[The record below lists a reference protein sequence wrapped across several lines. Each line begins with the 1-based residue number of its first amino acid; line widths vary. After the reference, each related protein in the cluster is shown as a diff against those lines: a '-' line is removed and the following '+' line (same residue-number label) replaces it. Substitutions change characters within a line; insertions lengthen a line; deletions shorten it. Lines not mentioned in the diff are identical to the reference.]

1 MTNPIRMIFNHRLV
15 ALIGKEFTQIRRESR
30 LMATMTIQP
39 SIQLLLL
46 GFALSA
52 TVTNLKLGVVD
63 DDQSIESRA
72 LVNALGESN
81 SFRLTAAYGSVNEL
95 AKALSKGDLSAGIV
109 VPYDYSRNIRRGA
122 ESTVQV
128 LLNGVNANTA
138 AISQGYAESV
148 IESYNADLRRSPPNA
163 PPGSGD
169 AGSRRGFVS
178 LQPAFLYNPGLKSS
192 WFVVTGVFGLTLL
205 VNASLVAET
214 TMIRERERGTIEQL
228 LMLPASTA
236 EIVIA
241 KIAPLFT
248 MLWIMVV
255 ICLLLIKFAFRV
267 PFHGGFARITCGAA
281 LCWLCGI
288 GVGTTIA
295 SFSKSAKQAMLLG
308 FFVNPLLFSLSGS
321 LNPVEGMPKWV
332 QPLTVLNPIHHLA
345 TIVRG
350 SLIKGSGFSD
360 LWTNFLGLAVLTLGL
375 LTLSI
380 WRFRGQL
387 S

>member
-1 MTNPIRMIFNHRLV
+1 VTNPIRMIFNHRLL
-15 ALIGKEFTQIRRESR
+15 ALVGKEFTQIRRNSR
-30 LMATMTIQP
+30 LMVTMTIQP
-39 SIQLLLL
+39 AIQLLLL

-72 LVNALGESN
+72 LVNALGESK
-81 SFRLTAAYGSVNEL
+81 SFRLTATYSSVNEL
-95 AKALSKGDLSAGIV
+95 EKALSRGDLSAGMV
-109 VPYDYSRNIRRGA
+109 VPYDYSRNLRRGA

-128 LLNGVNANTA
+128 LLNGVNTNTA

-148 IESYNADLRRSPPNA
+148 IESYNADLRSSRLSA
-163 PPGSGD
+163 ALRSGD

-178 LQPAFLYNPGLKSS
+178 LQPAFLYNPGLNGS
-192 WFVVTGVFGLTLL
+192 WFLVTGVFGLTLL
-205 VNASLVAET
+205 LNASLVAET

-241 KIAPLFT
+241 KIAPLFA
-248 MLWIMVV
+248 MLWVMVV
-255 ICLLLIKFAFRV
+255 ICMLLIKFAFGV
-267 PFHGGFARITCGAA
+267 PFHGSFALFTCGTA
-281 LCWLCGI
+281 LCLLCGI

-295 SFSKSAKQAMLLG
+295 SFSKSAKQSMLLG

-321 LNPVEGMPKWV
+321 LNPIEGMPKWM
-332 QPLTVLNPIHHLA
+332 QLLTVLNPIHHLA
-345 TIVRG
+345 TITRG
-350 SLIKGSGFSD
+350 CLIKGSGFGD
-360 LWTNFLGLAVLTLGL
+360 LWTNFFGLAALTLGL

>member
-1 MTNPIRMIFNHRLV
+1 MTNPIGVLFNHRLL
-15 ALIGKEFTQIRRESR
+15 ALVRKEFTQIRRDSR
-30 LMATMTIQP
+30 LMITMTIQP
-39 SIQLLLL
+39 AVQLLLL

-72 LVNALGESN
+72 LVNALGESK
-81 SFRLTAAYGSVNEL
+81 SFRLVGTYGSVNDL

-109 VPYDYSRNIRRGA
+109 VPYDYSRNLKRG
-122 ESTVQV
+122 EDSTVQV

-148 IESYNADLRRSPPNA
+148 IESYNAGLRGSHTGLGPPRVATSP
-163 PPGSGD
+163 
-169 AGSRRGFVS
+169 RGFVS
-178 LQPAFLYNPGLKSS
+178 LRPAFLYNPGLKGS
-192 WFVVTGVFGLTLL
+192 WFLVTGVFGLLL
-205 VNASLVAET
+205 LLNASLVAET

-241 KIAPLFT
+241 KIAPLFA
-248 MLWIMVV
+248 MLCIMVV
-255 ICLLLIKFAFRV
+255 ICMVLIKFAFAV
-267 PFHGGFARITCGAA
+267 PFHGSFALVTCGAG
-281 LCWLCGI
+281 LCLLCGI

-295 SFSKSAKQAMLLG
+295 SFSKSAKQSMLLG
-308 FFVNPLLFSLSGS
+308 FFVNPLLFSFSGS
-321 LNPVEGMPKWV
+321 LNPVEGMPKWM
-332 QPLTVLNPIHHLA
+332 QPLTIVNPIHHLA
-345 TIVRG
+345 TIARG
-350 SLIKGSGFSD
+350 CLIKGSGFGD
-360 LWTNFLGLAVLTLGL
+360 LWTNFFALAALTLGL

>member
-1 MTNPIRMIFNHRLV
+1 MV
-15 ALIGKEFTQIRRESR
+15 
-30 LMATMTIQP
+30 TMTIQP
-39 SIQLLLL
+39 SLQLLLL

-72 LVNALGESN
+72 LVNALGESK
-81 SFRLTAAYGSVNEL
+81 SFRLTATYSSVNEL
-95 AKALSKGDLSAGIV
+95 AKALSRGDLSAGMV
-109 VPYDYSRNIRRGA
+109 VPYDYSRNLRRGA
-122 ESTVQV
+122 DSTVQV

-148 IESYNADLRRSPPNA
+148 IESYNADLRSSRLSA
-163 PPGSGD
+163 ALRSGD

-178 LQPAFLYNPGLKSS
+178 LQPAFLYNPGLKGS
-192 WFVVTGVFGLTLL
+192 WFLVTGVFGLTLL
-205 VNASLVAET
+205 LNASLVAET

-241 KIAPLFT
+241 KIAPLFA
-248 MLWIMVV
+248 MLWVMVV
-255 ICLLLIKFAFRV
+255 ICMLLIKFAFRV
-267 PFHGGFARITCGAA
+267 PFRGSFALVTCGAS
-281 LCWLCGI
+281 LCLLCGI
-288 GVGTTIA
+288 GAGTTIA

-321 LNPVEGMPKWV
+321 LNPVEGMPKWM

-350 SLIKGSGFSD
+350 CLIKGSGFDD
-360 LWTNFLGLAVLTLGL
+360 LWTNFFGLAALALGL

>member
-1 MTNPIRMIFNHRLV
+1 M
-15 ALIGKEFTQIRRESR
+15 
-30 LMATMTIQP
+30 
-39 SIQLLLL
+39 
-46 GFALSA
+46 
-52 TVTNLKLGVVD
+52 
-63 DDQSIESRA
+63 
-72 LVNALGESN
+72 
-81 SFRLTAAYGSVNEL
+81 
-95 AKALSKGDLSAGIV
+95 V
-109 VPYDYSRNIRRGA
+109 VPYDYSRNLRRGA
-122 ESTVQV
+122 DSTVQV

-148 IESYNADLRRSPPNA
+148 IESYNADLRSSRLSA
-163 PPGSGD
+163 ALRSGD

-178 LQPAFLYNPGLKSS
+178 LQPAFLYNPGLKGS

-205 VNASLVAET
+205 LNASLVAGT

-241 KIAPLFT
+241 KIAPLFA
-248 MLWIMVV
+248 MLWVMVV
-255 ICLLLIKFAFRV
+255 ICMLLIKFAFRV
-267 PFHGGFARITCGAA
+267 PFHGSFALVTGGAA
-281 LCWLCGI
+281 LCLLCGI

-295 SFSKSAKQAMLLG
+295 SFSKSAKQSMLLG

-321 LNPVEGMPKWV
+321 LNPVEGMPKWM

-350 SLIKGSGFSD
+350 CLIKGSGFGD
-360 LWTNFLGLAVLTLGL
+360 LWTNFFGLAALTLGL

-387 S
+387 SQASPLSENYDHPTVHALLALRPVLRRRIPPSLPRRRVRAEWKSTSTLRTARRKRIGLLHANSHTWHHDQRQYLKPGHPSTRALRRKHERYGEGAVLRQTQPSRG